1 MTAAA
6 ILSPIAL
13 KTCTKCGECKRATSE
28 FFDKRSALAG
38 GLTAHC
44 KMCSKKARQAYY
56 QANADRVKAASLEYY
71 RKNTEAALARVT
83 AYYKKNTDV
92 ALQRV
97 KDYRASNQEQ
107 IKTARAGAYQAD
119 KDKFKIKASEYY
131 LANKDRVQVSQAAWR
146 GRNKHRVQVYS
157 ANYAEKV
164 KADPLLT
171 LQMRYRNI
179 VSKAWRGNGFVK
191 NSRSHEILGCS
202 WDEFRTHIERQFTK
216 GMTWE
221 RMPEIHL
228 DHIVAL
234 STAQTA
240 ADVVA
245 LNHFTNLRPLWAFDN
260 LSKGAQATNLI

>member
-1 MTAAA
+1 MPDL
-6 ILSPIAL
+6 ILSPIAS
-13 KTCTKCGECKRATSE
+13 KTCSQCGICRPASFE
-28 FFDKRSALAG
+28 FFGKCAANRDSLAG
-38 GLTAHC
+38 QC
-44 KMCSKKARQAYY
+44 KVCVKQNRVAYY
-56 QANADRVKAASLEYY
+56 QANKEKVKAASLEYY
-71 RKNTEAALARVT
+71 RKNTEVAIARVT
-83 AYYKKNTDV
+83 AYYQKNTDV
-92 ALQRV
+92 VRQRV
-97 KDYRASNQEQ
+97 SDYRANNQEK
-107 IKTARAGAYQAD
+107 IKSARVDAYQAD
-119 KDKFKIKASEYY
+119 KDKFKAKASEYY

-146 GRNKHRVQVYS
+146 GKNKHRVQAYG

-179 VSKAWRGNGFVK
+179 VSKAWRGSGFVK

-216 GMTWE
+216 GMTWN

-234 STAQTA
+234 STAQTE
-240 ADVVA
+240 ADVLA